1 MEAQRG
7 KFLTGLIIVFA
18 LAITLATLA
27 LIFIRDLQRA
37 LGSFPDWFNLFLVA
51 FLLARL
57 IALYMIW
64 NLKRWG
70 VYALFLL
77 ECLEVAMGLFVFTT
91 AFTFPIRMIVA
102 VPSFLVLLAIWF
114 LALRPSWQLFT

>member
-1 MEAQRG
+1 MQAQRG
-7 KFLTGLIIVFA
+7 KFLSGLILVFG

-27 LIFIRDLQRA
+27 LIFIQDLVRA

-64 NLKRWG
+64 NFKRWG

-91 AFTFPIRMIVA
+91 AFPFPIRFIVA
-102 VPSFLVLLAIWF
+102 IPSFLILIAIWF
-114 LALRPSWQLFT
+114 LALRPKWQLFT